1 MMFNREEAL
10 QLLKKYNTNDALVLH
25 AYCVEETMRKFA
37 AHFGEDEEYWS
48 LVGLLH
54 DVDYGSFPQEHCSKA
69 PSLLA
74 EIGAD
79 DAFIHAVCS
88 HGWGLCSSIE
98 PTHIMEKVLFTID
111 ELTGLI
117 YATALMRPEHMQG
130 MSVKSVKKKWS
141 SKGFAAGVNRDLI
154 TQGAAMLGM
163 ELGTIIQMT
172 IDAMRGAEEKI
183 GL

>member
-1 MMFNREEAL
+1 MFTRDEAL
-10 QLLKKYNTNDALVLH
+10 QLLKKYNKNEALVLH
-25 AYCVEETMRKFA
+25 AYCVEETMKKFA
-37 AHFGEDEEYWS
+37 AHYGEDETYWS

-54 DVDYGSFPQEHCSKA
+54 DVDYGSFPEEHCTKA

-79 DAFIHAVCS
+79 EPFIRSVCS
-88 HGWGLCSSIE
+88 HGWGICSDIKPE
-98 PTHIMEKVLFTID
+98 HIMEKVLFTID

-130 MSVKSVKKKWS
+130 MSVKSVRKKWS
-141 SKGFAAGVNRDLI
+141 SKGFAAGVNRDII
-154 TQGAAMLGM
+154 TQGAALLEM
-163 ELGTIIQMT
+163 EITPIIQMT
-172 IDAMRGAEEKI
+172 IDAMREAEEKI

>member
-1 MMFNREEAL
+1 MFTRDEAL
-10 QLLKKYNTNDALVLH
+10 HLLKKYNENEALVLH

-37 AHFGEDEEYWS
+37 THFGEDETYWA

-54 DVDYGSFPQEHCSKA
+54 DVDYGKFPEEHCSKA
-69 PSLLA
+69 PSLLQ

-79 DAFIHAVCS
+79 EAFIHAVCS
-88 HGWGLCSSIE
+88 HGWGLCSDVE
-98 PTHIMEKVLFTID
+98 PAHIMEKVLFTID

-141 SKGFAAGVNRDLI
+141 SKGFAAGVNRDII
-154 TQGAAMLGM
+154 TQGAAMLDM
-163 ELGTIIQMT
+163 EIAPIIQMT
-172 IDAMRGAEEKI
+172 IDAMREAQEKI

>member
-1 MMFNREEAL
+1 MFNREEAL
-10 QLLKKYNTNDALVLH
+10 QLLKKYNTNEALVLH
-25 AYCVEETMRKFA
+25 AFCVEETMKRFA
-37 AHFGEDEEYWS
+37 RHYGEDEEYWS

-54 DVDYGSFPQEHCSKA
+54 DVDYGSFPEEHCAKA
-69 PSLLA
+69 PSLLE

-79 DAFIHAVCS
+79 QKFINSVCS
-88 HGWGLCSSIE
+88 HGWGICSDIE

-130 MSVKSVKKKWS
+130 MSVKSVKKKWA
-141 SKGFAAGVNRDLI
+141 SKGFAAGVNRDII
-154 TQGAAMLGM
+154 TQGASMLDL
-163 ELGTIIQMT
+163 ELTSIIQMT
-172 IDAMRGAEEKI
+172 IEAMREAEKKI

>member
-1 MMFNREEAL
+1 MFNREEAL

>member
-1 MMFNREEAL
+1 MFKREEAL
-10 QLLKKYNTNDALVLH
+10 QLLKKYNPSEALVLH

-37 AHFGEDEEYWS
+37 AHFGEDETYWS

-54 DVDYGSFPQEHCSKA
+54 DVDYGSFPEEHCTKA

-79 DAFIHAVCS
+79 ESFIHSVCS
-88 HGWGLCSSIE
+88 HGWGLCCDIE
-98 PTHIMEKVLFTID
+98 PTHLMEMVLFTID

-117 YATALMRPEHMQG
+117 YATALMRPERMQG

-141 SKGFAAGVNRDLI
+141 SKGFAAGVNRDII
-154 TQGAAMLGM
+154 TQGAAMLEM
-163 ELGTIIQMT
+163 EITPIIQLT
-172 IDAMRGAEEKI
+172 IDAMREAEEKI

>member
-1 MMFNREEAL
+1 MFTREEAL
-10 QLLKKYNTNDALVLH
+10 QLLKKYNKNEALILH

-37 AHFGEDEEYWS
+37 AHFGEDETYWS

-54 DVDYGSFPQEHCSKA
+54 DVDYGSFPEEHCSKA

-74 EIGAD
+74 EIDAD
-79 DAFIHAVCS
+79 EAFIHAVCS
-88 HGWGLCSSIE
+88 HGFGICTDIRPE
-98 PTHIMEKVLFTID
+98 HRMEKVLFTID

-141 SKGFAAGVNRDLI
+141 SKGFAAGVNRDI
-154 TQGAAMLGM
+154 INEGAAMLEM
-163 ELGTIIQMT
+163 EISPIIQMT
-172 IDAMRGAEEKI
+172 IDAMRESQEKI

>member
-1 MMFNREEAL
+1 MFKRDEAL
-10 QLLKKYNTNDALVLH
+10 QLLKKYNENEALVLH

-69 PSLLA
+69 PSLLQ

-79 DAFIHAVCS
+79 EAFIHAVCS
-88 HGWGLCSSIE
+88 HGFGLCSDIE
-98 PTHIMEKVLFTID
+98 PEHIMEKVLFTID

-117 YATALMRPEHMQG
+117 YATALMRPERMEG
-130 MSVKSVKKKWS
+130 MSVKSVKKKWA
-141 SKGFAAGVNRDLI
+141 SKGFAAGVNRDII
-154 TQGAAMLGM
+154 TQGAAMLDM
-163 ELGTIIQMT
+163 EITPIIQMT
-172 IDAMRGAEEKI
+172 IDAMREAQEKI

>member
-1 MMFNREEAL
+1 MFNREEAL
-10 QLLKKYNTNDALVLH
+10 QLLKKYNPNEALVLH

-37 AHFGEDEEYWS
+37 QHFGEDETYWS

-54 DVDYGSFPQEHCSKA
+54 DVDYGSFPEQHCTKA
-69 PSLLA
+69 PSLLE

-79 DAFIHAVCS
+79 EAFIHSVCS
-88 HGWGLCSSIE
+88 HGWGICSDIE

-130 MSVKSVKKKWS
+130 MSVKSVKKKWA
-141 SKGFAAGVNRDLI
+141 SKGFAAGVNRDII
-154 TQGAAMLGM
+154 TQGATMLGM
-163 ELGTIIQMT
+163 ELAPIIQMT
-172 IDAMRGAEEKI
+172 IDAMRESEEKI

>member
-1 MMFNREEAL
+1 MFNREEAL
-10 QLLKKYNTNDALVLH
+10 QLLRKYNENKALILH

-37 AHFGEDEEYWS
+37 NHFGEDETYWS

-54 DVDYGSFPQEHCSKA
+54 DVDYGKFPDEHCSKA

-79 DAFIHAVCS
+79 EAFIRSVCS
-88 HGWGLCSSIE
+88 HGWGICSDIKPE
-98 PTHIMEKVLFTID
+98 HTMEKVLFTID

-141 SKGFAAGVNRDLI
+141 SKGFAAGVNRDII
-154 TQGAAMLGM
+154 TQGATMLNM
-163 ELGTIIQMT
+163 ELAPIIQMT
-172 IDAMRGAEEKI
+172 IDAMREAQEKI

>member
-1 MMFNREEAL
+1 MFNREEAVA
-10 QLLKKYNTNDALVLH
+10 LLKKYNNEALVLH

-37 AHFGEDEEYWS
+37 LHFGEDETYWS

-69 PSLLA
+69 PSLLQ

-79 DAFIHAVCS
+79 EAFIRSVCS
-88 HGWGLCSSIE
+88 HGWGICSDIK
-98 PTHIMEKVLFTID
+98 PTHLMEKVLFTID

-117 YATALMRPEHMQG
+117 YATALMRPERMQG
-130 MSVKSVKKKWS
+130 MSVKSVKKKWNA
-141 SKGFAAGVNRDLI
+141 KGFAAGVNREII
-154 TQGAAMLGM
+154 TQGAAMLEM
-163 ELGTIIQMT
+163 EMAPIIQMT
-172 IDAMRGAEEKI
+172 IDAMREAEKKI

>member
-1 MMFNREEAL
+1 MFNRDEAL
-10 QLLKKYNTNDALVLH
+10 QLLRKYNTNEALILH

-37 AHFGEDEEYWS
+37 KHFGEDETYWS

-54 DVDYGSFPQEHCSKA
+54 DVDYGSFPEEHCLKA
-69 PSLLA
+69 PSLLS
-74 EIGAD
+74 EIGCD
-79 DAFIHAVCS
+79 DAFIHSVCS
-88 HGWGLCSSIE
+88 HGWGLCSDIE
-98 PTHIMEKVLFTID
+98 PEHIMEKVLFTID

-141 SKGFAAGVNRDLI
+141 SKGFAAGVNRDII
-154 TQGAAMLGM
+154 TQGAAMLDM
-163 ELGTIIQMT
+163 ELTSIIQMT
-172 IDAMRGAEEKI
+172 IDAMGEAQEKI